1 MISIKK
7 NNIDSMKV
15 AFKYVKRLLW
25 QKSSSTKNNKQ
36 LNHYSH
42 AYVGSFHSL
51 ILKRTILQK
60 IHIK

>member
-1 MISIKK
+1 
-7 NNIDSMKV
+7 MKV